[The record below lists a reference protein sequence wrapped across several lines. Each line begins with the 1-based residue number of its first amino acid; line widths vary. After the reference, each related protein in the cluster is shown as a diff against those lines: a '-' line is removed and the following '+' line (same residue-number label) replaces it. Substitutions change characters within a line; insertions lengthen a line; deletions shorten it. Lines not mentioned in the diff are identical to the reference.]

1 MKKILKISGLALLF
15 LSISISTSFA
25 QKFGYLNSAAI
36 LVKVPETKSA
46 DDQLKNY
53 QAELVKKG
61 EEMAAQ
67 LDTEYQA
74 FAKAYQGGGMAPV
87 DAQKQQADLQKQQE
101 AIVAYEQ
108 EVRTKLE
115 TKRQE
120 LFSPILLKVEK
131 AIQEVGKEGGYT
143 FIFDVSVPNTI
154 LFVEE
159 KDDLSAAILAKL
171 GL

>member
-15 LSISISTSFA
+15 LGISVSTSFA

-36 LVKVPETKSA
+36 LVQVPETKTA
-46 DDQLKNY
+46 DEQLKNY
-53 QAELVKKG
+53 QADLVKKG
-61 EEMAAQ
+61 EEMAAK
-67 LDTEYQA
+67 LDKDYQA
-74 FAKAYQGGGMAPV
+74 FAKAYQAGTIPPAE
-87 DAQKQQADLQKQQE
+87 AQKKQAELQQQQQ

-108 EVRTKLE
+108 EVMTKLE

-131 AIQEVGKEGGYT
+131 AIQEVGKEGSYT

-159 KDDLSAAILAKL
+159 KDDLSKTVLAKL

>member
-36 LVKVPETKSA
+36 LVQVPETKTA
-46 DDQLKNY
+46 DATLKSF
-53 QAELVKKG
+53 QEGLVKKG
-61 EEMAAQ
+61 EEMAAN
-67 LDTEYQA
+67 LDKEYQA
-74 FAKAYQGGGMAPV
+74 FAKAYQEGTIPPA
-87 DAQKQQADLQKQQE
+87 DAQKRQADLQKKQQE
-101 AIVAYEQ
+101 IVAYEQ
-108 EVRTKLE
+108 EVMTKLE

-131 AIQEVGKEGGYT
+131 AIQDVGKEGGYT

-159 KDDLSAAILAKL
+159 KDDVSAAVLAKL